1 LGVILYELL
10 RIKNDTVELNQV
22 IVPGNDKA
30 GELKFALAR
39 EGFLINSFSVGGV
52 EEDWAAAMDIREK
65 SNAMMGELGG
75 TLALLPQTG
84 PSLAGDFDK
93 FRGGYRKYQELSS
106 EIHGIKRS
114 KTESWEKSRLA
125 YADFFEAL
133 NKYRRSIDDRMTAS
147 LDAGNVA
154 FGELGIQFRRV
165 VQAADLDRRANV
177 FFNDLV
183 IGYYAGDASLLEQS
197 LKTVEGLASSAAEL
211 RDASRVPANRELL
224 GTVLASLATC
234 QETIAR
240 MRELIVAEDANDQ
253 AGRESRNVAIQAV
266 GGLSDSFSEM
276 TYDFGGDAVKAVS
289 RCWTVMLVGA
299 AVALILSLVASATLI
314 RGITGPLARISA
326 ALSESSGEV
335 NQSSRELS
343 SASQQVAEGN
353 SRNASALEETS
364 ASLEEITSMTRRNSD
379 NILETQGL
387 MRGTTENVES
397 SERSMTRVMDAM
409 GQIAASGNEI
419 GKIIKTIDEI
429 AFQTNLLALNAAVEA
444 ARAGEA
450 GAGFAV
456 VADEVR
462 NLAIRSADAAKTTA
476 HLIARTIENIS
487 SGSQMVKQTSDSFEA
502 VGADARKI
510 GALMAEV
517 AEASKE
523 QTIGLGQIN
532 SAVNEMDQVTQSNAA
547 VSEETASAASAL
559 FGEAERLERQVQD
572 LMGLIYGPRRSGRG
586 AAAYPGGD
594 LGGAMAGR
602 ARERLEA

>member
-1 LGVILYELL
+1 
-10 RIKNDTVELNQV
+10 
-22 IVPGNDKA
+22 
-30 GELKFALAR
+30 
-39 EGFLINSFSVGGV
+39 
-52 EEDWAAAMDIREK
+52 
-65 SNAMMGELGG
+65 
-75 TLALLPQTG
+75 
-84 PSLAGDFDK
+84 
-93 FRGGYRKYQELSS
+93 
-106 EIHGIKRS
+106 
-114 KTESWEKSRLA
+114 
-125 YADFFEAL
+125 
-133 NKYRRSIDDRMTAS
+133 
-147 LDAGNVA
+147 
-154 FGELGIQFRRV
+154 
-165 VQAADLDRRANV
+165 
-177 FFNDLV
+177 
-183 IGYYAGDASLLEQS
+183 
-197 LKTVEGLASSAAEL
+197 
-211 RDASRVPANRELL
+211 
-224 GTVLASLATC
+224 
-234 QETIAR
+234 
-240 MRELIVAEDANDQ
+240 
-253 AGRESRNVAIQAV
+253 
-266 GGLSDSFSEM
+266 
-276 TYDFGGDAVKAVS
+276 
-289 RCWTVMLVGA
+289 
-299 AVALILSLVASATLI
+299 
-314 RGITGPLARISA
+314 
-326 ALSESSGEV
+326 
-335 NQSSRELS
+335 
-343 SASQQVAEGN
+343 
-353 SRNASALEETS
+353 
-364 ASLEEITSMTRRNSD
+364 
-379 NILETQGL
+379 